1 MGIKT
6 EKEYEVHYYE
16 VNYKLECKIS
26 SIINYFCDIGTFQ
39 SESLGVG
46 IDYLTERRLAWVFYR
61 YDINIKR
68 YPKFGEKI
76 KVVTKAKS
84 FKKFYAS
91 REYEIYDENN
101 EKIVDGEGTF
111 LLINIDKRRAVRIPD
126 DQYTA
131 YGVELDEK
139 SDIKIEKLEKLGVTC
154 FGENRVQAFLEKYE
168 NYHGNGEFQFIGTLQ
183 PNKVKYIIDKVTLIH
198 AVDRYS
204 LLKEIEKQAAKRDLE
219 MPVLIQVN
227 IAKEESKHGFEV
239 EEIDEVFNSLKDY
252 PHVKVRGLM
261 MMAPHIE
268 SSETEKYFKMT
279 QELLQRLQKDY
290 PMYQLD
296 QLSMGMS
303 NDYHEALNHGSTM
316 IRIGSALFK

>member
-1 MGIKT
+1 MIVNEEAVKKILEEVKPAKLVAAT
-6 EKEYEVHYYE
+6 KYVDVKE
-16 VNYKLECKIS
+16 
-26 SIINYFCDIGTFQ
+26 
-39 SESLGVG
+39 
-46 IDYLTERRLAWVFYR
+46 
-61 YDINIKR
+61 
-68 YPKFGEKI
+68 
-76 KVVTKAKS
+76 
-84 FKKFYAS
+84 
-91 REYEIYDENN
+91 
-101 EKIVDGEGTF
+101 
-111 LLINIDKRRAVRIPD
+111 
-126 DQYTA
+126 
-131 YGVELDEK
+131 
-139 SDIKIEKLEKLGVTC
+139 IEKLEKLGVTC

-204 LLKEIEKQAAKRDLE
+204 LLKEIEKQ
-219 MPVLIQVN
+219 
-227 IAKEESKHGFEV
+227 
-239 EEIDEVFNSLKDY
+239 
-252 PHVKVRGLM
+252 LM

-279 QELLQRLQKDY
+279 QELLQRLQKEY

>member
-1 MGIKT
+1 MIVNEEAVKKILEEVKPAKLVAAT
-6 EKEYEVHYYE
+6 KYVDVKE
-16 VNYKLECKIS
+16 
-26 SIINYFCDIGTFQ
+26 
-39 SESLGVG
+39 
-46 IDYLTERRLAWVFYR
+46 
-61 YDINIKR
+61 
-68 YPKFGEKI
+68 
-76 KVVTKAKS
+76 
-84 FKKFYAS
+84 
-91 REYEIYDENN
+91 
-101 EKIVDGEGTF
+101 
-111 LLINIDKRRAVRIPD
+111 
-126 DQYTA
+126 
-131 YGVELDEK
+131 
-139 SDIKIEKLEKLGVTC
+139 IEKLEKLGVTC

-183 PNKVKYIIDKVTLIH
+183 PNKVKYIIDKVTLFH

-239 EEIDEVFNSLKDY
+239 EEIDEVFSNLKDY

-279 QELLQRLQKDY
+279 QELLQRLQKEY

>member
-1 MGIKT
+1 MIVNEEAVKKILEEVKPAKLVAAT
-6 EKEYEVHYYE
+6 KYVDVKE
-16 VNYKLECKIS
+16 
-26 SIINYFCDIGTFQ
+26 
-39 SESLGVG
+39 
-46 IDYLTERRLAWVFYR
+46 
-61 YDINIKR
+61 
-68 YPKFGEKI
+68 
-76 KVVTKAKS
+76 
-84 FKKFYAS
+84 
-91 REYEIYDENN
+91 
-101 EKIVDGEGTF
+101 
-111 LLINIDKRRAVRIPD
+111 
-126 DQYTA
+126 
-131 YGVELDEK
+131 
-139 SDIKIEKLEKLGVTC
+139 IEKLEKLGVTC

-239 EEIDEVFNSLKDY
+239 EEIDEVFSNLKDY

-279 QELLQRLQKDY
+279 QELLQRLQNDY

>member
-1 MGIKT
+1 MIVNEEAVKKILEEVKPAKLVAAT
-6 EKEYEVHYYE
+6 KYVDVKE
-16 VNYKLECKIS
+16 
-26 SIINYFCDIGTFQ
+26 
-39 SESLGVG
+39 
-46 IDYLTERRLAWVFYR
+46 
-61 YDINIKR
+61 
-68 YPKFGEKI
+68 
-76 KVVTKAKS
+76 
-84 FKKFYAS
+84 
-91 REYEIYDENN
+91 
-101 EKIVDGEGTF
+101 
-111 LLINIDKRRAVRIPD
+111 
-126 DQYTA
+126 
-131 YGVELDEK
+131 
-139 SDIKIEKLEKLGVTC
+139 IEKLEKLGVTC

-204 LLKEIEKQAAKRDLE
+204 LLKEIEKQAAKRNLE

-239 EEIDEVFNSLKDY
+239 EEIDEVFNCLKDY

>member
-1 MGIKT
+1 MIVNEEAVKKILEEVKPAKLVAAT
-6 EKEYEVHYYE
+6 KYVDVKE
-16 VNYKLECKIS
+16 
-26 SIINYFCDIGTFQ
+26 
-39 SESLGVG
+39 
-46 IDYLTERRLAWVFYR
+46 
-61 YDINIKR
+61 
-68 YPKFGEKI
+68 
-76 KVVTKAKS
+76 
-84 FKKFYAS
+84 
-91 REYEIYDENN
+91 
-101 EKIVDGEGTF
+101 
-111 LLINIDKRRAVRIPD
+111 
-126 DQYTA
+126 
-131 YGVELDEK
+131 
-139 SDIKIEKLEKLGVTC
+139 IEKLEKLGVTC

-252 PHVKVRGLM
+252 RHVKVRGLM

-279 QELLQRLQKDY
+279 QELLQRLQKEY

-316 IRIGSALFK
+316 IRVGSALFK

>member
-1 MGIKT
+1 MLADKLNLVKKNIEEACDTAGRSPQEVTLIAVSKT
-6 EKEYEVHYYE
+6 KPVEMLKE
-16 VNYKLECKIS
+16 
-26 SIINYFCDIGTFQ
+26 
-39 SESLGVG
+39 
-46 IDYLTERRLAWVFYR
+46 A
-61 YDINIKR
+61 YDAGAR
-68 YPKFGEKI
+68 
-76 KVVTKAKS
+76 V
-84 FKKFYAS
+84 
-91 REYEIYDENN
+91 
-101 EKIVDGEGTF
+101 
-111 LLINIDKRRAVRIPD
+111 
-126 DQYTA
+126 
-131 YGVELDEK
+131 
-139 SDIKIEKLEKLGVTC
+139 
-154 FGENRVQAFLEKYE
+154 FGENKVQEILDKYDQMPSDVQW
-168 NYHGNGEFQFIGTLQ
+168 HMIGHLQ
-183 PNKVKYIIDKVTLIH
+183 RNKVKYIIDKVTLIH

-268 SSETEKYFKMT
+268 CSETEKYFKMT

>member
-1 MGIKT
+1 MIVNEEAVKKIL
-6 EKEYEVHYYE
+6 EEVKPA
-16 VNYKLECKIS
+16 KL
-26 SIINYFCDIGTFQ
+26 
-39 SESLGVG
+39 V
-46 IDYLTERRLAWVFYR
+46 AA
-61 YDINIKR
+61 
-68 YPKFGEKI
+68 
-76 KVVTKAKS
+76 TK
-84 FKKFYAS
+84 Y
-91 REYEIYDENN
+91 
-101 EKIVDGEGTF
+101 VDVHE
-111 LLINIDKRRAVRIPD
+111 
-126 DQYTA
+126 
-131 YGVELDEK
+131 
-139 SDIKIEKLEKLGVTC
+139 IEKLEELGVTC

-168 NYHGNGEFQFIGTLQ
+168 KYHGNGEFQFIGTLQ

-261 MMAPHIE
+261 M
-268 SSETEKYFKMT
+268 TEKYFKMT

-303 NDYHEALNHGSTM
+303 NDYHEALKHGSTM

>member
-1 MGIKT
+1 MIVNEEAVKKILEEVKPAKLVAAT
-6 EKEYEVHYYE
+6 KYVDVKE
-16 VNYKLECKIS
+16 
-26 SIINYFCDIGTFQ
+26 
-39 SESLGVG
+39 
-46 IDYLTERRLAWVFYR
+46 
-61 YDINIKR
+61 
-68 YPKFGEKI
+68 
-76 KVVTKAKS
+76 
-84 FKKFYAS
+84 
-91 REYEIYDENN
+91 
-101 EKIVDGEGTF
+101 
-111 LLINIDKRRAVRIPD
+111 
-126 DQYTA
+126 
-131 YGVELDEK
+131 
-139 SDIKIEKLEKLGVTC
+139 IEKLEKLGVTC
-154 FGENRVQAFLEKYE
+154 FGENRVQSFLEKYE

-239 EEIDEVFNSLKDY
+239 EEIDEVFSNLKDY

-279 QELLQRLQKDY
+279 QELLQRLQKEY

>member
-1 MGIKT
+1 MIVNEEAVKKIL
-6 EKEYEVHYYE
+6 EE
-16 VNYKLECKIS
+16 VNPAKL
-26 SIINYFCDIGTFQ
+26 
-39 SESLGVG
+39 V
-46 IDYLTERRLAWVFYR
+46 AA
-61 YDINIKR
+61 
-68 YPKFGEKI
+68 
-76 KVVTKAKS
+76 TK
-84 FKKFYAS
+84 Y
-91 REYEIYDENN
+91 
-101 EKIVDGEGTF
+101 VDVKE
-111 LLINIDKRRAVRIPD
+111 
-126 DQYTA
+126 
-131 YGVELDEK
+131 
-139 SDIKIEKLEKLGVTC
+139 IEKLEKLGVTC
-154 FGENRVQAFLEKYE
+154 FGENRVQTFLEKYE

-239 EEIDEVFNSLKDY
+239 EEIDEVFSNLKDY

>member
-1 MGIKT
+1 MIVNEEAVKKILEEVKPAKLVAAT
-6 EKEYEVHYYE
+6 KYVDVKE
-16 VNYKLECKIS
+16 
-26 SIINYFCDIGTFQ
+26 
-39 SESLGVG
+39 
-46 IDYLTERRLAWVFYR
+46 
-61 YDINIKR
+61 
-68 YPKFGEKI
+68 
-76 KVVTKAKS
+76 
-84 FKKFYAS
+84 
-91 REYEIYDENN
+91 
-101 EKIVDGEGTF
+101 
-111 LLINIDKRRAVRIPD
+111 
-126 DQYTA
+126 
-131 YGVELDEK
+131 
-139 SDIKIEKLEKLGVTC
+139 IEKLEKLGVTC

-239 EEIDEVFNSLKDY
+239 EEIDEVFNRLKDY

-303 NDYHEALNHGSTM
+303 NDYHEALKHGSTM

>member
-1 MGIKT
+1 MIVNEEAVKKILEEVKPAKLVAAT
-6 EKEYEVHYYE
+6 KYVDVKE
-16 VNYKLECKIS
+16 
-26 SIINYFCDIGTFQ
+26 
-39 SESLGVG
+39 
-46 IDYLTERRLAWVFYR
+46 
-61 YDINIKR
+61 
-68 YPKFGEKI
+68 
-76 KVVTKAKS
+76 
-84 FKKFYAS
+84 
-91 REYEIYDENN
+91 
-101 EKIVDGEGTF
+101 
-111 LLINIDKRRAVRIPD
+111 
-126 DQYTA
+126 
-131 YGVELDEK
+131 
-139 SDIKIEKLEKLGVTC
+139 IEKLEKLGVTC

-183 PNKVKYIIDKVTLIH
+183 PNNVKYIIDKVTLIH

-239 EEIDEVFNSLKDY
+239 EEIDEVFNCLKDY

>member
-1 MGIKT
+1 MIVNEEAVKKILEEVKPAKLVAAT
-6 EKEYEVHYYE
+6 KYVDVKE
-16 VNYKLECKIS
+16 
-26 SIINYFCDIGTFQ
+26 
-39 SESLGVG
+39 
-46 IDYLTERRLAWVFYR
+46 
-61 YDINIKR
+61 
-68 YPKFGEKI
+68 
-76 KVVTKAKS
+76 
-84 FKKFYAS
+84 
-91 REYEIYDENN
+91 
-101 EKIVDGEGTF
+101 
-111 LLINIDKRRAVRIPD
+111 
-126 DQYTA
+126 
-131 YGVELDEK
+131 
-139 SDIKIEKLEKLGVTC
+139 IEKLEKLGVTC

-239 EEIDEVFNSLKDY
+239 EEIDEVFNCLKDY

-279 QELLQRLQKDY
+279 QELLQRFQKDY

>member
-1 MGIKT
+1 MIVNEEAVKKILEEVKPAKLVAAT
-6 EKEYEVHYYE
+6 KYVDVKE
-16 VNYKLECKIS
+16 
-26 SIINYFCDIGTFQ
+26 
-39 SESLGVG
+39 
-46 IDYLTERRLAWVFYR
+46 
-61 YDINIKR
+61 
-68 YPKFGEKI
+68 
-76 KVVTKAKS
+76 
-84 FKKFYAS
+84 
-91 REYEIYDENN
+91 
-101 EKIVDGEGTF
+101 
-111 LLINIDKRRAVRIPD
+111 
-126 DQYTA
+126 
-131 YGVELDEK
+131 
-139 SDIKIEKLEKLGVTC
+139 IEKLEKLGVIC

-204 LLKEIEKQAAKRDLE
+204 LLKEIEKQAAKRNLE

-239 EEIDEVFNSLKDY
+239 EEIDEVFSNLKDY

-279 QELLQRLQKDY
+279 QELLQRLQKEY

>member
-1 MGIKT
+1 MIVNEEAVKKILEEVKPAKLVAAT
-6 EKEYEVHYYE
+6 KYVDVKE
-16 VNYKLECKIS
+16 
-26 SIINYFCDIGTFQ
+26 
-39 SESLGVG
+39 
-46 IDYLTERRLAWVFYR
+46 
-61 YDINIKR
+61 
-68 YPKFGEKI
+68 
-76 KVVTKAKS
+76 
-84 FKKFYAS
+84 
-91 REYEIYDENN
+91 
-101 EKIVDGEGTF
+101 
-111 LLINIDKRRAVRIPD
+111 
-126 DQYTA
+126 
-131 YGVELDEK
+131 
-139 SDIKIEKLEKLGVTC
+139 IEKLEKLGVTC

-239 EEIDEVFNSLKDY
+239 EEIDEVFNCLKDY
-252 PHVKVRGLM
+252 LHVKVRGLM

-303 NDYHEALNHGSTM
+303 NDYHEALKHGSTM

>member
-1 MGIKT
+1 MIVNEEAVKKILEEVKPAKLVAAT
-6 EKEYEVHYYE
+6 KYVDVKE
-16 VNYKLECKIS
+16 
-26 SIINYFCDIGTFQ
+26 
-39 SESLGVG
+39 
-46 IDYLTERRLAWVFYR
+46 
-61 YDINIKR
+61 
-68 YPKFGEKI
+68 
-76 KVVTKAKS
+76 
-84 FKKFYAS
+84 
-91 REYEIYDENN
+91 
-101 EKIVDGEGTF
+101 
-111 LLINIDKRRAVRIPD
+111 
-126 DQYTA
+126 
-131 YGVELDEK
+131 
-139 SDIKIEKLEKLGVTC
+139 IEKLEKLGVTC

-239 EEIDEVFNSLKDY
+239 EEIDEVFSNLKDY

-279 QELLQRLQKDY
+279 QELLQRLQKEY

-316 IRIGSALFK
+316 IRVGSALFRGCNE

>member
-1 MGIKT
+1 MIVNEEAVKKILEEVKPAKLVAAT
-6 EKEYEVHYYE
+6 KYVDVKE
-16 VNYKLECKIS
+16 
-26 SIINYFCDIGTFQ
+26 
-39 SESLGVG
+39 
-46 IDYLTERRLAWVFYR
+46 
-61 YDINIKR
+61 
-68 YPKFGEKI
+68 
-76 KVVTKAKS
+76 
-84 FKKFYAS
+84 
-91 REYEIYDENN
+91 
-101 EKIVDGEGTF
+101 
-111 LLINIDKRRAVRIPD
+111 
-126 DQYTA
+126 
-131 YGVELDEK
+131 
-139 SDIKIEKLEKLGVTC
+139 IEKLEKLGVTC

-204 LLKEIEKQAAKRDLE
+204 LLKEIEKQATKRDLE

-239 EEIDEVFNSLKDY
+239 EEIDEVFSNLKDY

-279 QELLQRLQKDY
+279 QELLQRLQKEY

>member
-1 MGIKT
+1 MIVNEEAVKKILEEVKPAKLVAAT
-6 EKEYEVHYYE
+6 KYVDVKE
-16 VNYKLECKIS
+16 
-26 SIINYFCDIGTFQ
+26 
-39 SESLGVG
+39 
-46 IDYLTERRLAWVFYR
+46 
-61 YDINIKR
+61 
-68 YPKFGEKI
+68 
-76 KVVTKAKS
+76 
-84 FKKFYAS
+84 
-91 REYEIYDENN
+91 
-101 EKIVDGEGTF
+101 
-111 LLINIDKRRAVRIPD
+111 
-126 DQYTA
+126 
-131 YGVELDEK
+131 
-139 SDIKIEKLEKLGVTC
+139 IEKLEKLGVTC

-239 EEIDEVFNSLKDY
+239 EEIDEVFNCLKDY
-252 PHVKVRGLM
+252 PHVKVRGIM

-279 QELLQRLQKDY
+279 QELLQRLQKEY

-316 IRIGSALFK
+316 IRVGSALFK

>member
-1 MGIKT
+1 MIVNEEAVKKIL
-6 EKEYEVHYYE
+6 EEVKPA
-16 VNYKLECKIS
+16 KL
-26 SIINYFCDIGTFQ
+26 
-39 SESLGVG
+39 V
-46 IDYLTERRLAWVFYR
+46 AA
-61 YDINIKR
+61 
-68 YPKFGEKI
+68 
-76 KVVTKAKS
+76 TK
-84 FKKFYAS
+84 Y
-91 REYEIYDENN
+91 
-101 EKIVDGEGTF
+101 VDVHE
-111 LLINIDKRRAVRIPD
+111 
-126 DQYTA
+126 
-131 YGVELDEK
+131 
-139 SDIKIEKLEKLGVTC
+139 IEKLEELGVTC

-168 NYHGNGEFQFIGTLQ
+168 KYHGNGEFQFIGTLQ

-204 LLKEIEKQAAKRDLE
+204 LLKKIEKQAAKRDLE

-303 NDYHEALNHGSTM
+303 NDYHEALKHGSTM

>member
-1 MGIKT
+1 MIVNEEAVKKIL
-6 EKEYEVHYYE
+6 EEVKPA
-16 VNYKLECKIS
+16 KL
-26 SIINYFCDIGTFQ
+26 
-39 SESLGVG
+39 V
-46 IDYLTERRLAWVFYR
+46 AA
-61 YDINIKR
+61 
-68 YPKFGEKI
+68 
-76 KVVTKAKS
+76 TK
-84 FKKFYAS
+84 Y
-91 REYEIYDENN
+91 
-101 EKIVDGEGTF
+101 VDVHE
-111 LLINIDKRRAVRIPD
+111 
-126 DQYTA
+126 
-131 YGVELDEK
+131 
-139 SDIKIEKLEKLGVTC
+139 IEKLEELGVTC

-168 NYHGNGEFQFIGTLQ
+168 KYHGNGEFQFIGTLQ

-227 IAKEESKHGFEV
+227 IAKEDSKHGFEV
-239 EEIDEVFNSLKDY
+239 EEIDEVFSNLKDY

-268 SSETEKYFKMT
+268 SSETERYFKMT
-279 QELLQRLQKDY
+279 QELLKRLQKDY

-303 NDYHEALNHGSTM
+303 NDYHEALKHGSTM

>member
-1 MGIKT
+1 MIVNEEAVKKILEEVKPT
-6 EKEYEVHYYE
+6 KLVAATKYVDVKE
-16 VNYKLECKIS
+16 
-26 SIINYFCDIGTFQ
+26 
-39 SESLGVG
+39 
-46 IDYLTERRLAWVFYR
+46 
-61 YDINIKR
+61 
-68 YPKFGEKI
+68 
-76 KVVTKAKS
+76 
-84 FKKFYAS
+84 
-91 REYEIYDENN
+91 
-101 EKIVDGEGTF
+101 
-111 LLINIDKRRAVRIPD
+111 
-126 DQYTA
+126 
-131 YGVELDEK
+131 
-139 SDIKIEKLEKLGVTC
+139 IEKLEKLGVTC

-239 EEIDEVFNSLKDY
+239 EEIDEVFNCLKDY

>member
-1 MGIKT
+1 MIVNEEAVKKILEEVKPAKLVAAT
-6 EKEYEVHYYE
+6 KYVDVKE
-16 VNYKLECKIS
+16 
-26 SIINYFCDIGTFQ
+26 
-39 SESLGVG
+39 
-46 IDYLTERRLAWVFYR
+46 
-61 YDINIKR
+61 
-68 YPKFGEKI
+68 
-76 KVVTKAKS
+76 
-84 FKKFYAS
+84 
-91 REYEIYDENN
+91 
-101 EKIVDGEGTF
+101 
-111 LLINIDKRRAVRIPD
+111 
-126 DQYTA
+126 
-131 YGVELDEK
+131 
-139 SDIKIEKLEKLGVTC
+139 IEKLEKLGVTC

-239 EEIDEVFNSLKDY
+239 EEIDEVFSNLKDY

-279 QELLQRLQKDY
+279 QELLQRLQKEY

-303 NDYHEALNHGSTM
+303 NDYHEALSHGSTM

>member
-1 MGIKT
+1 MIVNEEAVKKILEEVKPAKLVAAT
-6 EKEYEVHYYE
+6 KYVDVKE
-16 VNYKLECKIS
+16 
-26 SIINYFCDIGTFQ
+26 
-39 SESLGVG
+39 
-46 IDYLTERRLAWVFYR
+46 
-61 YDINIKR
+61 
-68 YPKFGEKI
+68 
-76 KVVTKAKS
+76 
-84 FKKFYAS
+84 
-91 REYEIYDENN
+91 
-101 EKIVDGEGTF
+101 
-111 LLINIDKRRAVRIPD
+111 
-126 DQYTA
+126 
-131 YGVELDEK
+131 
-139 SDIKIEKLEKLGVTC
+139 IEKLEKLGVTC

-239 EEIDEVFNSLKDY
+239 EEIDEVFSNLKDY
-252 PHVKVRGLM
+252 HHVKVRGLM

-268 SSETEKYFKMT
+268 SSETEKYIKMT
-279 QELLQRLQKDY
+279 QELLQRLQKEY

-316 IRIGSALFK
+316 IRVGSALFK

>member
-1 MGIKT
+1 MIVNEEAVKKILEEVKPAKLVAAT
-6 EKEYEVHYYE
+6 KYVDVKE
-16 VNYKLECKIS
+16 
-26 SIINYFCDIGTFQ
+26 
-39 SESLGVG
+39 
-46 IDYLTERRLAWVFYR
+46 
-61 YDINIKR
+61 
-68 YPKFGEKI
+68 
-76 KVVTKAKS
+76 
-84 FKKFYAS
+84 
-91 REYEIYDENN
+91 
-101 EKIVDGEGTF
+101 
-111 LLINIDKRRAVRIPD
+111 
-126 DQYTA
+126 
-131 YGVELDEK
+131 
-139 SDIKIEKLEKLGVTC
+139 IEKLEKLGVTC

-239 EEIDEVFNSLKDY
+239 EEIDEVFNCLKDY

-303 NDYHEALNHGSTM
+303 DDYHEALNHGSTM

>member
-1 MGIKT
+1 MIVNEEAVKKILEEVKPAKLVAAT
-6 EKEYEVHYYE
+6 KYVDVKE
-16 VNYKLECKIS
+16 
-26 SIINYFCDIGTFQ
+26 
-39 SESLGVG
+39 
-46 IDYLTERRLAWVFYR
+46 
-61 YDINIKR
+61 
-68 YPKFGEKI
+68 
-76 KVVTKAKS
+76 
-84 FKKFYAS
+84 
-91 REYEIYDENN
+91 
-101 EKIVDGEGTF
+101 
-111 LLINIDKRRAVRIPD
+111 
-126 DQYTA
+126 
-131 YGVELDEK
+131 
-139 SDIKIEKLEKLGVTC
+139 IEKLEKLGVTC

-239 EEIDEVFNSLKDY
+239 EEIDEVFSNLNDY

-279 QELLQRLQKDY
+279 QELLQRLQKEY

>member
-1 MGIKT
+1 MIVNEEAVKKILEEVKPAKLVAAT
-6 EKEYEVHYYE
+6 KYVDVKE
-16 VNYKLECKIS
+16 
-26 SIINYFCDIGTFQ
+26 
-39 SESLGVG
+39 
-46 IDYLTERRLAWVFYR
+46 
-61 YDINIKR
+61 
-68 YPKFGEKI
+68 
-76 KVVTKAKS
+76 
-84 FKKFYAS
+84 
-91 REYEIYDENN
+91 
-101 EKIVDGEGTF
+101 
-111 LLINIDKRRAVRIPD
+111 
-126 DQYTA
+126 
-131 YGVELDEK
+131 
-139 SDIKIEKLEKLGVTC
+139 IEKLEKLGVTC

-227 IAKEESKHGFEV
+227 IAKEESKHGFEM
-239 EEIDEVFNSLKDY
+239 EEIDEVFSNLKDY

-279 QELLQRLQKDY
+279 QELLQRLQKEY

-303 NDYHEALNHGSTM
+303 NDYHEALKHGSTM

>member
-1 MGIKT
+1 MIVNEEAVKKILEEVKPAKLVAAT
-6 EKEYEVHYYE
+6 KYVDVKE
-16 VNYKLECKIS
+16 
-26 SIINYFCDIGTFQ
+26 
-39 SESLGVG
+39 
-46 IDYLTERRLAWVFYR
+46 
-61 YDINIKR
+61 
-68 YPKFGEKI
+68 
-76 KVVTKAKS
+76 
-84 FKKFYAS
+84 
-91 REYEIYDENN
+91 
-101 EKIVDGEGTF
+101 
-111 LLINIDKRRAVRIPD
+111 
-126 DQYTA
+126 
-131 YGVELDEK
+131 
-139 SDIKIEKLEKLGVTC
+139 IEKLEKLGVTC

-239 EEIDEVFNSLKDY
+239 EEIDEVFNNLKDY

-303 NDYHEALNHGSTM
+303 NDYHEALKHGSTM

>member
-1 MGIKT
+1 MIVNEEAVKKILEEVKPAKLVAAT
-6 EKEYEVHYYE
+6 KYVDVKE
-16 VNYKLECKIS
+16 
-26 SIINYFCDIGTFQ
+26 
-39 SESLGVG
+39 
-46 IDYLTERRLAWVFYR
+46 
-61 YDINIKR
+61 
-68 YPKFGEKI
+68 
-76 KVVTKAKS
+76 
-84 FKKFYAS
+84 
-91 REYEIYDENN
+91 
-101 EKIVDGEGTF
+101 
-111 LLINIDKRRAVRIPD
+111 
-126 DQYTA
+126 
-131 YGVELDEK
+131 
-139 SDIKIEKLEKLGVTC
+139 IEKLEKLGVTC

-239 EEIDEVFNSLKDY
+239 EEIDEVFNCLKDY

-279 QELLQRLQKDY
+279 QELLQRIQKDY

>member
-1 MGIKT
+1 MIVNEEAVKKILEEVKPAKLVAAT
-6 EKEYEVHYYE
+6 KYVDVKE
-16 VNYKLECKIS
+16 
-26 SIINYFCDIGTFQ
+26 
-39 SESLGVG
+39 
-46 IDYLTERRLAWVFYR
+46 
-61 YDINIKR
+61 
-68 YPKFGEKI
+68 
-76 KVVTKAKS
+76 
-84 FKKFYAS
+84 
-91 REYEIYDENN
+91 
-101 EKIVDGEGTF
+101 
-111 LLINIDKRRAVRIPD
+111 
-126 DQYTA
+126 
-131 YGVELDEK
+131 
-139 SDIKIEKLEKLGVTC
+139 IEKLEKLGVTC

-168 NYHGNGEFQFIGTLQ
+168 NYHGNGEFQSIGTLQ

-239 EEIDEVFNSLKDY
+239 EEIDEVFNCLKDY